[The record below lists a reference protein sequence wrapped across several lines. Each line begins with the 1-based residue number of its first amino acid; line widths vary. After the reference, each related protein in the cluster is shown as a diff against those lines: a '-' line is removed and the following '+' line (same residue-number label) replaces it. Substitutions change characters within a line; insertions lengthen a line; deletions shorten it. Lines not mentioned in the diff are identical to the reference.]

1 MTIVNRF
8 FTVFGRQK
16 MGCFDANHTHFQ
28 NGVTYLP
35 DNRKCLY
42 LGGAQNTMKK
52 DISEL
57 FTNFRLRKR
66 LLALADGFI
75 VVIAGLLANFPI
87 PIYASR
93 IGRPEL
99 FSFMSTCVVCCL
111 AALLLVG
118 AYNKLWRYF
127 SQKDYVSCIIG
138 VVLGYSVAIGL
149 YYIITGV
156 SYLRFSALS
165 CLLTIVGICLF
176 RIVWI
181 ATVFAH
187 FGTLLSLCLSYV
199 VSWTITSIALLI
211 YYKKGTWM
219 RRKGIAER

>member
-1 MTIVNRF
+1 MFISWK
-8 FTVFGRQK
+8 G
-16 MGCFDANHTHFQ
+16 
-28 NGVTYLP
+28 
-35 DNRKCLY
+35 
-42 LGGAQNTMKK
+42 QNTMKK

-66 LLALADGFI
+66 LLALSDGFI

-127 SQKDYVSCIIG
+127 SQKDYVCCIIG

-176 RIVWI
+176 RFVFRNAFLTI
-181 ATVFAH
+181 AEVGRNDAERKRTMIIGA
-187 FGTLLSLCLSYV
+187 GE
-199 VSWTITSIALLI
+199 AGKLLI
-211 YYKKGTWM
+211 TEINRLSTGAASSVENRARVPY
-219 RRKGIAER
+219 